1 MHKNRGNPDIT
12 RGPILGEA
20 QMLSTMLRS
29 LIAPRNPRRYVG
41 RHRARFTI
49 QIISRNS
56 SISTVSA
63 QVAESTAEQ
72 SAA

>member
-1 MHKNRGNPDIT
+1 
-12 RGPILGEA
+12 
-20 QMLSTMLRS
+20 MLSTMLRS

-72 SAA
+72 TAA